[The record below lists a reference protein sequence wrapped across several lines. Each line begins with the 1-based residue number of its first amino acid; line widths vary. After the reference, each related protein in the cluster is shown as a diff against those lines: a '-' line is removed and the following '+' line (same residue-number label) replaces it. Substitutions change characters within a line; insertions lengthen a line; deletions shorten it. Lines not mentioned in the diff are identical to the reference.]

1 MDITTVVVSAT
12 VGAGVAIGTFLAAD
26 HLAKAKAEAQTAL
39 ERGWHQGRESILQ
52 HFQQSVDPQ
61 DFTQVR

>member
-1 MDITTVVVSAT
+1 MDLPTAAASAAI
-12 VGAGVAIGTFLAAD
+12 GAAVAIGAFLTAD

-52 HFQQSVDPQ
+52 NFQANVEPQ